1 MKSLWFLI
9 AGAAALLLYK
19 KSGIVPGGS
28 KKMLIR
34 AYPGAL
40 ASLVDRFQSFNSSIG
55 NYTHTASGVS
65 VPDYVWKS
73 LTLGIKRD
81 FPWNDT
87 IPSIPTAI
95 DQSEAKMVAVKAS
108 KPWPWSNEQTIS
120 YTRRIPFGSV
130 VAAIANHES
139 GGDPYAANQN
149 KDGSVDFGLCQINNK
164 TLNDPSN
171 WPKTYGKKAK
181 AQGLYLLY
189 HPVVNLES
197 ASELLQFLDQ
207 GKGRTLADLLVRYSG
222 WNQFL
227 VSPHQTWLETCTLI
241 AAANDLYKT

>member
-1 MKSLWFLI
+1 MKTAWVLI

-19 KSGIVPGGS
+19 KSGITPGGS
-28 KKMLIR
+28 KKMLVR

-40 ASLVDRFQSFNSSIG
+40 ASLVDRFQSLNKPIG
-55 NYTHTASGVS
+55 NYTRAASGVS
-65 VPDYVWKS
+65 LPDYDRLS

-81 FPWNDT
+81 FAWEDT
-87 IPSIPTAI
+87 IPAIPTTI
-95 DQSEAKMVAVKAS
+95 DHSEAKQVAVKAS
-108 KPWPWSNEQTIS
+108 RPWAWSDTKTIS
-120 YTRRIPFGSV
+120 YTRRMPFGAV
-130 VAAIANHES
+130 VAAIAMHES
-139 GGDPYAANQN
+139 GGDPYQANQN
-149 KDGSVDFGLCQINNK
+149 TNGSVDFGLCQINNK
-164 TLNDPSN
+164 TLSDPSN
-171 WPKTYGKKAK
+171 WPQTFGKKAK

-189 HPVVNLES
+189 HPVVNLEA

-207 GKGRTLADLLVRYSG
+207 EKGRTLADLLVRYAG